1 MQRKTKENRAIT
13 LIALVITII
22 VLLILAG
29 ITITALSGDNGILTK
44 ATKAQSEQA
53 DATVKEDISLAWSEY
68 QIIINKS
75 TGEVIE
81 NEKKIAS
88 TTRIK
93 IQGKEENYLSL
104 PTMSFWD
111 FLKDQKRYIDEN
123 GVVDVEKLT
132 GGKLSKGNG
141 TDGVTDVYKIEINE
155 ENNEYTLKY
164 YGEASEEPKLL
175 LTLKDKNTKDES
187 SEIVEPENPD
197 DWEYTVS
204 DGVAT
209 LTKYLGDDEILI
221 VPNYIDGIP
230 VKQVGNGSGQV
241 WDGGNTDCVQD
252 REINTMLSGRFQIK
266 ITEIKISNGVEKIGQ
281 YCFQNI
287 DNLKNIEIP
296 SSINNIESFAF
307 DFVVV
312 GKTRE
317 MTLKIPKT
325 VINVGRY
332 IVGADD
338 TIEVEFKNEEEVP
351 DTWEEA
357 WNRAI
362 LPRYGGNR
370 NLGTIINTEKTKW
383 NS

>member
-1 MQRKTKENRAIT
+1 MKYQKKKFKETKAIT

-29 ITITALSGDNGILTK
+29 VTIFALSGDNGILTR
-44 ATKAQSEQA
+44 AS
-53 DATVKEDISLAWSEY
+53 DAKTSTEIGEEKEKVELSAVGALAENNGGEITENNLEKELTSYIGERDVAYTLTGTGPFTVTYTDSSRSYIVDTFGNVKENDI
-68 QIIINKS
+68 
-75 TGEVIE
+75 T
-81 NEKKIAS
+81 
-88 TTRIK
+88 
-93 IQGKEENYLSL
+93 
-104 PTMSFWD
+104 
-111 FLKDQKRYIDEN
+111 
-123 GVVDVEKLT
+123 
-132 GGKLSKGNG
+132 
-141 TDGVTDVYKIEINE
+141 
-155 ENNEYTLKY
+155 
-164 YGEASEEPKLL
+164 
-175 LTLKDKNTKDES
+175 
-187 SEIVEPENPD
+187 IVEPENPD
-197 DWEYTVS
+197 DWEYTVEN
-204 DGVAT
+204 GVAT

-241 WDGGNTDCVQD
+241 WDGDNTDCVQD

-357 WNRAI
+357 WNRAFS
-362 LPRYGGNR
+362 PRYGGNR

>member
-164 YGEASEEPKLL
+164 YGEASEEPKSL
-175 LTLKDKNTKDES
+175 LTLEDKNTQDES

-230 VKQVGNGSGQV
+230 VKQVGNGMGQV
-241 WDGGNTDCVQD
+241 WDADNTDCVQD
-252 REINTMLSGRFQIK
+252 REIDTMTSGRFQIK

-307 DFVVV
+307 NFDVV

-332 IVGADD
+332 IVGVDD

-357 WNRAI
+357 WNKASS
-362 LPRYGGNR
+362 PRYRGNC
-370 NLGTIINTEKTKW
+370 NLGTINMEKAKW

>member
-1 MQRKTKENRAIT
+1 MKENLKNRKGIT

-29 ITITALSGDNGILTK
+29 VTIATLMGDNGILTR
-44 ATKAQSEQA
+44 ASEAQNEQA
-53 DATVKEDISLAWSEY
+53 DATVKDAISLAWNEY
-68 QIIINKS
+68 QIIINES

-81 NEKKIAS
+81 NETKIAS
-88 TTRIK
+88 TTKIK
-93 IQGKEENYLSL
+93 IQGQEENYLAS
-104 PTMSFWD
+104 PTMSFWN
-111 FLKDQKRYIDEN
+111 FLKDEKRYIDEN
-123 GVVDVEKLT
+123 GVINVETLT
-132 GGKLSKGNG
+132 GEKLSKGNG

-164 YGEASEEPKLL
+164 YGEASVEAKLL
-175 LTLKDKNTKDES
+175 LKIEDENIPDKI
-187 SEIVEPENPD
+187 EIVEPENPD

-230 VKQVGNGSGQV
+230 VKQVGEKSNYI
-241 WDGGNTDCVQD
+241 WDQNNTDCIEY
-252 REINTMLSGRFQIK
+252 RELSTASSGIFQTK
-266 ITEIKISNGVEKIGQ
+266 ITEIKISNGVEKIGDS
-281 YCFQNI
+281 CFQNI
-287 DNLKNIEIP
+287 DNLKNVEIP
-296 SSINNIESFAF
+296 SSINSIGWYAFNFYNI
-307 DFVVV
+307 

-325 VINVGRY
+325 VINLGSW

-351 DTWEEA
+351 ETWDYG
-357 WNRAI
+357 WNLNIKEVIWAQ
-362 LPRYGGNR
+362 
-370 NLGTIINTEKTKW
+370 
-383 NS
+383 

>member
-1 MQRKTKENRAIT
+1 MKEKLKNEKGIT

-29 ITITALSGDNGILTK
+29 VTIATLMGDNGILTK

-53 DATVKEDISLAWSEY
+53 DATVKDAISLAWNEY
-68 QIIINKS
+68 QIIINES

-81 NEKKIAS
+81 NETKIAS
-88 TTRIK
+88 TTQVK
-93 IQGKEENYLSL
+93 IQGQKENYLAS

-111 FLKDQKRYIDEN
+111 FLKDEKGYIDEN
-123 GVVDVEKLT
+123 GVVDVETLT
-132 GGKLSKGNG
+132 GEKLSKGNG

-155 ENNEYTLKY
+155 ENSEYTLKY
-164 YGEASEEPKLL
+164 YGEASEEPKSL
-175 LTLKDKNTKDES
+175 LTLEDKNTQDES

-230 VKQVGNGSGQV
+230 VKQVGNGMGQV
-241 WDGGNTDCVQD
+241 WDADNTDCVQD
-252 REINTMLSGRFQIK
+252 REIDTMTSGRFQIK

-332 IVGADD
+332 IVGVDD

-357 WNRAI
+357 WNRAS

>member
-68 QIIINKS
+68 QIIINES
-75 TGEVIE
+75 TGKVIE

-241 WDGGNTDCVQD
+241 WDGENTDCVQD

-357 WNRAI
+357 WNRAV

>member
-68 QIIINKS
+68 QIIINES

-357 WNRAI
+357 WNRAF